1 MYYRLNY
8 IASSVKNRKGDCFMN
23 GKKPL
28 SIGQGM
34 NCDIQLPDS
43 DLYEP
48 QVFASVLYSESG
60 DGWLII
66 RRSDCCHIMV
76 NGKELSIA
84 RNLDNGDVISFSD
97 DTADEVFRF
106 EMFDDGDY
114 DGNSGFVYKKHKGN
128 RLVVAM
134 TIIMSVLALG
144 IAAFSIVFSNR
155 KDLRRYDWGQY
166 KSSVYQI
173 TVDSVCLICDSIVDG
188 SRQSVVVEE
197 TDLEQAFV
205 GTAFLCLDH
214 DTGDTLLV
222 TARHCVEPW
231 INDEKWDGNSDI
243 SKMSP
248 EVRLSTMA
256 ENGNRHAGYDKYV
269 LRAHCILSRGLERH
283 EYYSTDFFM
292 NKSRDLVMRLGTPEK
307 PIYWRTILPIAKRR
321 DMELGDFAYTKVK
334 GMNTA
339 KGNALISLAKWDEIV
354 AFTKSDNRDIAVM
367 GFPLNDNDVNNAT
380 VVYGNYME
388 LEINDSVRVPNGCLK
403 LSALIN
409 RGNSGGPVFARI
421 GNETKVIGIVSKAD
435 GRAEQGLFWAVP
447 ITEVTALHSKGD
459 TIEDTELF
467 RR

>member
-1 MYYRLNY
+1 M
-8 IASSVKNRKGDCFMN
+8 
-23 GKKPL
+23 
-28 SIGQGM
+28 SIGQGLS
-34 NCDIQLPDS
+34 CDVQLPCT

-48 QVFASVLYSESG
+48 QVFASVLTNESG
-60 DGWLII
+60 DGWILVK
-66 RRSDCCHIMV
+66 RSDCCRIMV
-76 NGKELSIA
+76 NGKELTIA
-84 RNLDNGDVISFSD
+84 LSLSNGDVISLTD
-97 DTADEVFRF
+97 DTVKEEFRF

-114 DGNSGFVYKKHKGN
+114 DGNRGFVYKKHKDN
-128 RLVVAM
+128 RLIVAM
-134 TIIMSVLALG
+134 TIMLSVLALG
-144 IAAFSIVFSNR
+144 IAAYSIVFPNQ

-188 SRQSVVVEE
+188 TRQSVVVEE

-231 INDEKWDGNSDI
+231 INDEKWDGISDK

-248 EVRLSTMA
+248 EVRLATKA
-256 ENGNRHAGYDKYV
+256 ENGNRYAGYDKYV

-292 NKSRDLVMRLGTPEK
+292 NKSRDLVMRLGTPER
-307 PIYWRTILPIAKRR
+307 PIYWRTIIPIAKRR
-321 DMELGDFAYTKVK
+321 DMELGDFAYTNVK
-334 GMNTA
+334 GMNIA

-354 AFTKSDNRDIAVM
+354 SFTKSNNRDIAVM

-388 LEINDSVRVPNGCLK
+388 LEINDSIRVPNGCLK

-409 RGNSGGPVFARI
+409 RGNSGGPVFARL
-421 GNETKVIGIVSKAD
+421 GNEIKVIGIVSKAD
-435 GRAEQGLFWAVP
+435 GRAEQGLFWSVP
-447 ITEVTALHSKGD
+447 ITEVTNLHSKGD
-459 TIEDTELF
+459 TIEDSEIF